1 MQTTVLTIQL
11 DPETAR
17 QLEMIQK
24 QTNQDHMSV
33 IQQGIGLYHQ
43 QVQLHY
49 LDRVE
54 VPPSSDLLSPM
65 SLSPHSDN

>member
-1 MQTTVLTIQL
+1 MQLIIQL

-17 QLEMIQK
+17 QLAAIQK

-43 QVQLHY
+43 QVQ
-49 LDRVE
+49 
-54 VPPSSDLLSPM
+54 
-65 SLSPHSDN
+65 PHSLPPMAILPAADLSCAISANSSSVN

>member
-1 MQTTVLTIQL
+1 MQLIIQL

-17 QLEMIQK
+17 QLAAIQK

-43 QVQLHY
+43 QVQPHCLQRMAI
-49 LDRVE
+49 LPAADLSCVTATD
-54 VPPSSDLLSPM
+54 PSSV
-65 SLSPHSDN
+65 N